1 MESLALY
8 LFKSCGLLLLFFI
21 AYHFLLR
28 KETFFSSNRWFLLA
42 GLVTSALLP
51 LLVFTKII
59 WVEPTPVNYDW
70 SSLPLSTAIE
80 ENHTEEYIYLGLLFT
95 YCIAVLSL
103 LAKFGFDFYSLQKVF
118 KGKPIQRQADFKFID
133 IKENLAP
140 FSFFNTIV
148 YNSALYSTAELES
161 IIEHEKVH
169 SEQHHT
175 IDVLISRLFCIVFWF
190 NPIVWFYKKAIL
202 QNLEFIADSEA
213 SKKILDKKAYQITLL
228 KITTQE
234 NCVAITNHFYQSLIK
249 KRIVMLNKNQ
259 SNKRNSWKYASVVP
273 ALVGFVLLFQI
284 EVVAQEKLKEEII
297 KVSSNDPSGA
307 NDVLHQEKDSTKK
320 YRAIMVNKSQNKGLD
335 ANTEIFIDG
344 KKVTKEEMDNTN
356 PNDISTMNVSK
367 TNDKSTVTIITKKN
381 SLSPESKVWINNKLT
396 EIPDD
401 DKVMV
406 FEQNR
411 NATQLELEKIDPT
424 NLNGVQKPKTTRTV
438 TVVKREKEGITLD
451 TDIYIDGIK
460 STKKELDLLDPT
472 LISKMNVTKSKSS
485 TEKNDKIEIQTKN
498 NNGWEINFRLSDSKD
513 NVKNIQQDKN
523 VDYKKAVVIINGK
536 ISDYKAID
544 KLDPEDIINV
554 GIQKP
559 SNGPEITKQNAIKK
573 YGEKALNGIIEIE
586 TKK

>member
-1 MESLALY
+1 
-8 LFKSCGLLLLFFI
+8 
-21 AYHFLLR
+21 
-28 KETFFSSNRWFLLA
+28 
-42 GLVTSALLP
+42 
-51 LLVFTKII
+51 
-59 WVEPTPVNYDW
+59 
-70 SSLPLSTAIE
+70 
-80 ENHTEEYIYLGLLFT
+80 
-95 YCIAVLSL
+95 
-103 LAKFGFDFYSLQKVF
+103 
-118 KGKPIQRQADFKFID
+118 
-133 IKENLAP
+133 
-140 FSFFNTIV
+140 
-148 YNSALYSTAELES
+148 
-161 IIEHEKVH
+161 
-169 SEQHHT
+169 
-175 IDVLISRLFCIVFWF
+175 
-190 NPIVWFYKKAIL
+190 
-202 QNLEFIADSEA
+202 
-213 SKKILDKKAYQITLL
+213 
-228 KITTQE
+228 
-234 NCVAITNHFYQSLIK
+234 
-249 KRIVMLNKNQ
+249 MLNKNQ

-559 SNGPEITKQNAIKK
+559 SNGTEITKQNAIKK

>member
-1 MESLALY
+1 MESIALY
-8 LFKSCGLLLLFFI
+8 LVKSCGLLLLFFI

-28 KETFFSSNRWFLLA
+28 KETFFTSNRWFLLA

-59 WVEPTPVNYDW
+59 WIEPTSVNYDW
-70 SSLPLSTAIE
+70 SSLPMSAVIE
-80 ENHTEEYIYLGLLFT
+80 EDHTEEYIYLGLALI
-95 YCIAVLSL
+95 YCIAMLSL

-175 IDVLISRLFCIVFWF
+175 IDVLISRLFCVVFWF

-213 SKKILDKKAYQITLL
+213 SKKISDKKAYQITLL

-273 ALVGFVLLFQI
+273 ALIAFVFLFQVK
-284 EVVAQEKLKEEII
+284 VVAQEKVKEEII
-297 KVSSNDPSGA
+297 KVSSNDHSTA

-320 YRAIMVNKSQNKGLD
+320 YRTIMVNKAQNKGLD

-367 TNDKSTVTIITKKN
+367 TNYKSTVTIITKKN

-396 EIPDD
+396 EIPDE

-411 NATQLELEKIDPT
+411 NATQLELEKTDPT
-424 NLNGVQKPKTTRTV
+424 NLNGVQKPKTTRTI
-438 TVVKREKEGITLD
+438 TVVKREKDGLTLD

-472 LISKMNVTKSKSS
+472 LISKMDVN
-485 TEKNDKIEIQTKN
+485 KNDSNKKTVTIITKDNKQSSN
-498 NNGWEINFRLSDSKD
+498 NNLDITKQPKINDSNEKP
-513 NVKNIQQDKN
+513 IL
-523 VDYKKAVVIINGK
+523 IINGK
-536 ISDYKAID
+536 KANPEVNID
-544 KLDPEDIINV
+544 DIDPKTITSVNV
-554 GIQKP
+554 LKGK
-559 SNGPEITKQNAIKK
+559 TAVKK
-573 YGEKALNGIIEIE
+573 YGAQATNGAIEIE